1 MASTTAVRPGAVR
14 PVRGS
19 RTASAAPSPSR
30 SARPKLTVLAAPQA
44 EGSTLPFVGLCTLI
58 VAAALAALLFLN
70 IQMSQASYEIT
81 RLQGQSQ
88 RLTEEQQAL
97 AETDERLGTPQ
108 ELERQARELGMV
120 PVADPAYIDLDT
132 DSVIG
137 GSAEGAAPASAD
149 TPVEE
154 AVLPPA
160 QIYDQPTTYHGMGNE
175 GV

>member
-1 MASTTAVRPGAVR
+1 MASTSAVRSVAVRPLRNPR
-14 PVRGS
+14 P
-19 RTASAAPSPSR
+19 ASWPTPRLA
-30 SARPKLTVLAAPQA
+30 VLAAPKA
-44 EGSTLPFVGLCTLI
+44 AGSAMPFTLLCTAI
-58 VAAALAALLFLN
+58 VVATLAALLFMN
-70 IQMSQASYEIT
+70 IQMSDTSYEIN
-81 RLQGQSQ
+81 RLQIQSQ
-88 RLTEEQQAL
+88 RLTEEQQSL
-97 AETDERLGTPQ
+97 AATNERLGTPQ

-120 PVADPAYIDLDT
+120 PVSDPAYIDLDT

-175 GV
+175 GA